1 MVELGLCIPSGVVRM
16 MDISATFHL
25 VETTGHC

>member
-1 MVELGLCIPSGVVRM
+1 MNLSLLPSGVVRM

-25 VETTGHC
+25 VETAGYC